1 MRTLNIILIT
11 LAILGCQQQY
21 PSEST
26 EVTTEEVGSFQEQGD
41 INLKLVSDEP
51 VRSHIIKN
59 ANYRFRVED
68 VNASTKNIEAMI
80 RQAEGYVA
88 DMNLEA
94 NHSEI
99 SNTLVIRVPAR
110 NFESLLETLG
120 KEATFTDYKR
130 ISTQDVTEE
139 FIDIQTRL
147 RTKKEVRD
155 RYIDILRNKAKTVDD
170 VLKAEEQIRILQEE
184 IESREGRLKYL
195 QDRVSVSTINLEIY
209 QPLPYAERPQ
219 AEGKPYLIR
228 LNKGLTNGWEM
239 VTGFSLLLVN
249 LWPFI
254 VVGSLLWWKRKWIR
268 AKLFS

>member
-1 MRTLNIILIT
+1 MAN
-11 LAILGCQQQY
+11 
-21 PSEST
+21 ET
-26 EVTTEEVGSFQEQGD
+26 E
-41 INLKLVSDEP
+41 
-51 VRSHIIKN
+51 RSHVIKS
-59 ANYRFRVED
+59 AHYRFRVED
-68 VNASTKNIEAMI
+68 VNVSTKNIEAMI

-88 DMNLEA
+88 DMNLET
-94 NHSEI
+94 NYSEI
-99 SNTLVIRVPAR
+99 SNTLEIRVPAR
-110 NFESLLETLG
+110 NFENLLETLG
-120 KEATFTDYKR
+120 KEATFTDFKR
-130 ISTQDVTEE
+130 ITSQDVTEE
-139 FIDIQTRL
+139 FVDIEIRL

-228 LNKGLTNGWEM
+228 LKNGLTNGWEM

-249 LWPFI
+249 LWPLI
-254 VVGSLLWWKRKWIR
+254 VVGFLLWWKRKWIR